1 LKEISM
7 MASPRLTLIGGPSV
21 LIELGGFRL
30 LTDPTFDAPGE
41 YRLPHV
47 TLQKTAGPSINAD
60 KIGPIDTVLL
70 SHDQRSGPQGQA
82 ALHIYQRQK
91 GWRDDRQWLAQRCL
105 ASGVALS

>member
-1 LKEISM
+1 LKKISM
-7 MASPRLTLIGGPSV
+7 MARPRLTLIGGPSV
-21 LIELGGFRL
+21 LIELGVFRL

-70 SHDQRSGPQGQA
+70 SHISMPTISI
-82 ALHIYQRQK
+82 HP
-91 GWRDDRQWLAQRCL
+91 
-105 ASGVALS
+105 VANISAESNRF